1 MKIKS
6 TFLLIEINK
15 TDFTFILVE
24 NDNDKF
30 SILHKNSDLRK
41 NVGEN
46 MLDNFESSFEIL
58 SNNIYS
64 IEQKFN
70 QTFKEA
76 IVVLD
81 IVDSSV
87 INFSGYKKLNG
98 SQLEREN
105 ITYVI
110 NSLKSKISEVE
121 NQKTILHIFNSKYQ
135 LDMKQSENLP
145 IGLFGNFYSQELSF
159 FLVDKN
165 YLKNLNNLFSKCNL
179 RVKKFI
185 SKGFIEGVSLLNDYS
200 NLETFFQIKLDKDCS
215 QVILFQ
221 NSSLKFIQN
230 FNFGTNLVINDISKI
245 TGLEKNIVEKILQNS
260 NLFSEDIKMQNIE
273 KEFFEKQNFRN
284 IKKKLILDIASAR
297 IQELAEI
304 TLLKNIN
311 VFSFLKSDTSIFLI
325 INDELQKSNFTS
337 IYDNFFSNQKIF
349 KLKIVDNFQ
358 IHNNLKNIFNLVQF
372 GWKKEA
378 IPIVQEKKS
387 LINRFF
393 NLIFD

>member
-15 TDFTFILVE
+15 TDFTFILAE

-200 NLETFFQIKLDKDCS
+200 NLETFFQIRLDKDCS

-284 IKKKLILDIASAR
+284 IKKKLILDIAGAR

-387 LINRFF
+387 LITRFF